1 MNDEQEL
8 RYSRHLLLDEW
19 SDATQQRLLAAHA
32 LVIGAGGLGAPA
44 LLYLAGAGIGRLTV
58 IDPDEVELSN
68 LQRQVAHTTARVGW
82 PKVES
87 ARETVAA
94 LNPDLRFEAVHLA
107 ADEAWL
113 QTHVPQADVVL
124 DCTDRF
130 ATRQLINRVCRDA
143 GVPLVAASAVRW
155 DGQISVF
162 DPREPDG
169 PCYAC
174 LFPPDAEPE
183 EVRCALMGVFAPAV
197 GVMGVMQ
204 AGEAIKL
211 LARGP
216 LRGEPSGAPDPAWAR
231 HPSLSG
237 RLLMLD
243 ARSWRWTELRVPR
256 HADCPVCGQGARTHS
271 EPAPSRCDLDRR
283 A

>member
-1 MNDEQEL
+1 VNDDQEL

-19 SDATQQRLLAAHA
+19 GDAAQERLLQAHA
-32 LVIGAGGLGAPA
+32 LVVGAGGLGAPA
-44 LLYLAGAGIGRLTV
+44 LLYLAGAGVGHITV
-58 IDPDEVELSN
+58 VDPDEVELSN
-68 LQRQVAHTTARVGW
+68 LQRQVAHSTATVGLA
-82 PKVES
+82 KVAS
-87 ARETVAA
+87 AQQAVQA
-94 LNPDLRFEAVHLA
+94 LNPEVRVTAVKHA

-113 QTHVPQADVVL
+113 RDHVPQASVVL

-130 ATRQLINRVCRDA
+130 ATRHLVNRVCRES
-143 GVPLVAASAVRW
+143 GVPLVTASAVRW

-174 LFPPDAEPE
+174 LFPPDVAPE

-216 LRGEPSGAPDPAWAR
+216 LGQGADPAWAVHR
-231 HPSLSG
+231 SLSG

-243 ARSWRWTELRVPR
+243 ARTWRWTELRVGKHPQ
-256 HADCPVCGQGARTHS
+256 CPVCGSGAGAHWTPG
-271 EPAPSRCDLDRR
+271 PAACDLSSRG
-283 A
+283 